1 LNCIHPQIHSKEDAD
16 LEFTRGFYVHFD
28 QISRIL
34 NFVTRERE
42 QSRFSA
48 SLLAEATGLSSDQAG
63 TQAKIASAMG
73 LLVSRSY
80 RPTAFGQLV
89 SAQDTFLENLG
100 TLWVCHYALSASP
113 RRLIWSHLTNCLLP
127 TEGLASLELV
137 RTTLEPLS
145 CLWAANTWRNNLRQE
160 VNSFFNAYTGQAFH
174 RLHYLRQTDDGGYAL
189 TDSPALVPPDA
200 FLAILLLYRDRFQ
213 PGASGLEVSTI
224 CTADHSP
231 GRLLHLSEAQVRG
244 LLNELHE
251 ADRLTIE
258 AKANLDQVRFRAG
271 DTWVRAMQLYYEAGH
286 SGWRRT
292 NGVRSTHLM

>member
-1 LNCIHPQIHSKEDAD
+1 MNCVHTQIHSKEDAD

-113 RRLIWSHLTNCLLP
+113 RRLIWNHLTNCLLP
-127 TEGLASLELV
+127 AESKASLARLRATLHPLASL
-137 RTTLEPLS
+137 
-145 CLWAANTWRNNLRQE
+145 WATNTWRNNLRQE
-160 VNSFFNAYTGQAFH
+160 VNSFFNAYTEQAF
-174 RLHYLRQTDDGGYAL
+174 RQLHYLRQTDDGTYAL
-189 TDSPALVPPDA
+189 TDSPAPVPPGA
-200 FLAILLLYRDRFQ
+200 FLAILLIYRDRFQ
-213 PGASGLEVSTI
+213 PGASGLEAPTV

-231 GRLLHLSEAQVRG
+231 GRLLHLGEARVRA

-251 ADRLTIE
+251 AGRLTIE
-258 AKANLDQVRFRAG
+258 AKANLDQVRFRPSSG
-271 DTWVRAMQLYYEAGH
+271 SGQGPTQTWLEAMQAYYEE
-286 SGWRRT
+286 R
-292 NGVRSTHLM
+292 